1 MLFLNK
7 VNNVLYSLAVQYN
20 MAVKYPE
27 EALAV
32 AGNLEQEDKVAA
44 FRTIGPGRAKLLAE
58 RFDGSEW
65 NIRPARS
72 KTNPENTG

>member
-1 MLFLNK
+1 MYY
-7 VNNVLYSLAVQYN
+7 YSLAVQYN
-20 MAVKYPE
+20 MAVKYLE

-32 AGNLEQEDKVAA
+32 AGNPGQEDKVAA
-44 FRTIGPGRAKLLAE
+44 FQTIEPGRAKLLTE